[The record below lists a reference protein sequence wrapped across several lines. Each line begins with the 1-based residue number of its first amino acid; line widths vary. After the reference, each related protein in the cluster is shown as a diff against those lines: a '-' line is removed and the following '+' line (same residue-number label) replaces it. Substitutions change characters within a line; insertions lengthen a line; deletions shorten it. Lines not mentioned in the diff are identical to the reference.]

1 MKNNKKSKLTNKN
14 ILRKLDPKL
23 LVLALGLVF
32 LLALA
37 ACGNGQ
43 TNGED
48 EISATGLDM
57 ISQMLEVEIPY
68 ANNIYPASQ
77 EPSEPQHE
85 DVRIDKLN
93 QLGQVKLG
101 ESLASAFLLE
111 TSIFYEDT
119 AWESFVEAHVVLERT
134 AGDHDWL
141 AVLGVSYD
149 LRSDKSVEA
158 IVFEAAYDLLDI
170 DVAVKFDNRPEYVGI
185 GSKYFFLNEDY
196 EKEYHYDLEPVF
208 NDGDYWLSYSFDGMT
223 ALLYHNEFEFHN
235 RINRLEITRPDCQ
248 TYRGIR
254 LGSTREEV
262 YSAYPGITD
271 ANYWDLVGDYL
282 WYDKG
287 LDNYS
292 GGFDPV
298 LLFWFT
304 DEKVSKIDLFNIF
317 Y

>member
-170 DVAVKFDNRPEYVGI
+170 DVAVKFDSRTEYIGI
-185 GSKYFFLNEDY
+185 GSKHFFLKEDY
-196 EKEYHYDLEPVF
+196 EMKYHYD
-208 NDGDYWLSYSFDGMT
+208 S
-223 ALLYHNEFEFHN
+223 HN